1 MHCVYIDDVQ
11 QCTYQGAPPKKR
23 RIAETV
29 PEKIASG
36 MIAMVG
42 AKKVTQTG
50 AVDIA
55 RLYATNLGPVLQSAD
70 IDLKLP
76 HSFHSLKRKA
86 GIDERKG
93 KTAADNPHKGVVHD
107 MCTYCFHVFAQED
120 AGERDCPVCEK
131 KRTTLADGTPLQ
143 CLLFDVRRQ
152 ITDMM
157 GNYEGAK
164 SHHYAAEFREEG
176 DGDIWDG
183 NVLKRWTTE
192 KRYIVHICIVYV
204 LLTSI

>member
-1 MHCVYIDDVQ
+1 V
-11 QCTYQGAPPKKR
+11 
-23 RIAETV
+23 E
-29 PEKIASG
+29 EKIAYG
-36 MIAMVG
+36 MISMVG
-42 AKKVTQTG
+42 QKKVTQTG
-50 AVDIA
+50 AADIA
-55 RLYATNLGPVLQSAD
+55 RLYATNLGPVLERAD

-76 HSFHSLKRKA
+76 ASFHSLKTKA

-192 KRYIVHICIVYV
+192 KRYSTYMYSLCAI
-204 LLTSI
+204 LTII